1 MAKPLPTD
9 IFPGFE
15 LLETGDT
22 AAADSIAIPL
32 TALEGL
38 TAVEANPATG
48 DGREVM
54 LSLLSA
60 LHVNYTTLP
69 SPSARMEVT
78 RGEAITGDTTR
89 RVDFG
94 VSIAVQI
101 PTSTYQV
108 LAEPA

>member
-9 IFPGFE
+9 LFPGFE

-38 TAVEANPATG
+38 TTTEANPLTG
-48 DGREVM
+48 DGREIM
-54 LSLLSA
+54 LSLLGA
-60 LHVNYTTLP
+60 LYDNYTTLP
-69 SPSARMEVT
+69 SPSARMQVT

-89 RVDFG
+89 RVDFS

>member
-9 IFPGFE
+9 LFPGFE
-15 LLETGDT
+15 LLETTDT
-22 AAADSIAIPL
+22 PTAPSIAIPL

-38 TAVEANPATG
+38 TEAEADPLTG
-48 DGREVM
+48 DGREIM

-60 LHVNYTTLP
+60 LYDNYITLP
-69 SPSARMEVT
+69 APSARMQVT

-89 RVDFG
+89 RVDFS